1 MKFHIAA
8 LTTVILIFSS
18 LAWSADYRFDGNWWI
33 DQKMNEKDFY
43 LIGLFDGMDLG
54 HRFSCWKFLSNK
66 TKADQSCFAKVRDSF
81 KEYNQEYFSNVTIG
95 QLSDGLDSFYVDY
108 KNRRILVWRAVWI
121 VVNGI
126 AGTPEE
132 ELNKLI
138 EAWRRNSSK

>member
-95 QLSDGLDSFYVDY
+95 QLSDGLDLCRLQEPANPCLEGCLDSSQWD
-108 KNRRILVWRAVWI
+108 RRYARGRTQQAD
-121 VVNGI
+121 
-126 AGTPEE
+126 
-132 ELNKLI
+132 
-138 EAWRRNSSK
+138 